1 VAGPFGKAN
10 GYHDR
15 WEPLQPGGLF
25 VGTAFCIRK
34 EKEASMPNLRDKV
47 LQCVDCG
54 STFTFTVRD
63 QEFYLE
69 RGFSEPKRCPA
80 CRAARKS
87 GQQGGDRYNRP
98 PRQMYDVVCADCGTP
113 TQVPFKPRDDRPV
126 YCKDCYEKNRY
137 R

>member
-1 VAGPFGKAN
+1 
-10 GYHDR
+10 
-15 WEPLQPGGLF
+15 
-25 VGTAFCIRK
+25 
-34 EKEASMPNLRDKV
+34 MPNLRDKV
-47 LQCVDCG
+47 LQCSDCG

-87 GQQGGDRYNRP
+87 SQTGGDRSARP
-98 PRQMYDVVCADCGTP
+98 PRQMYDVICADCGQP

-126 YCKDCYEKNRY
+126 YCKDCYEQHRF